1 MDTGG
6 ASSIRINLLHSI
18 GVKIKGDIYVETMP
32 NTPKVLAN
40 RSLCNLTWTGPDPSC
55 EDVLCAF

>member
-6 ASSIRINLLHSI
+6 PSTICINLLHSI

-32 NTPKVLAN
+32 HTPRVLAN
-40 RSLCNLTWTGPDPSC
+40 GSLCNMTWTGLDPS
-55 EDVLCAF
+55 